1 MSPIPP
7 DFIHD
12 VQSVLGYFTIKSL
25 VEGFEEKLGE
35 EGAKGFIDVVKK
47 VGGVVLSKI
56 PRWPIDQEK
65 MLKAAQESPEE
76 LQNTVDKA
84 LQDPSLKAEIKP
96 LLAELA
102 KVEQLVYKPQN
113 SPTVILKDNAKL
125 EIKYGKD

>member
-1 MSPIPP
+1 
-7 DFIHD
+7 
-12 VQSVLGYFTIKSL
+12 
-25 VEGFEEKLGE
+25 VEGFEEKLGG

-56 PRWPIDQEK
+56 PGWPIDQEK

-84 LQDPSLKAEIKP
+84 LQDPSLEAEIKP

-125 EIKYGKD
+125 EINYGKD